1 MKELNQR
8 KTIVNS
14 WVRCSENNQL
24 VITSGFPT
32 VNFSWRLLILGN
44 DRNSDYKYTIL
55 VLETQYFSCCLLH
68 VINSYLG
75 IYLKTKKTSKTN
87 KQTKQKKKG
96 RREKEGR

>member
-8 KTIVNS
+8 KAIVNS

-44 DRNSDYKYTIL
+44 DKNSDYKYTIL

-75 IYLKTKKTSKTN
+75 IYLKTKKQKNQQN
-87 KQTKQKKKG
+87 K
-96 RREKEGR
+96 